1 MLKIG
6 LRCVWKSLD
15 EKFIKNMHDS
25 GLSVFEVGVFSEPEA
40 VDYKKI
46 RERADS
52 CGMCIWSSHL
62 PFENESS
69 IVQAEADG
77 RARAIA
83 INRDLIARGSD
94 VGIDK
99 FILHPSP
106 IVEEE
111 RNREECK
118 KYAMEAFDVLAEY
131 AHAHGAVIAVE
142 DMRLDCLGN
151 SADELLEM
159 ISVND
164 KLRVCFDVNHLFN
177 NTHVEFI
184 DKLKDKIVTVHI
196 SDYDHVEE
204 RHWLPGE
211 GVINWHELYD
221 KLIEVGYNGPWMYE
235 VGMGI
240 HDRRSRPLEFTDL
253 YNNAMEI
260 FSGKPLS
267 RI

>member
-6 LRCVWKSLD
+6 YRGASTILT
-15 EKFIKNMHDS
+15 EKKIEEMRNA
-25 GLSVFEVGVFSEPEA
+25 GLEMLEIGVFKEPEL
-40 VDYKKI
+40 VDYKVI
-46 RERADS
+46 
-52 CGMCIWSSHL
+52 CGWAKTYDINVCSSHL
-62 PFENESS
+62 PYNAESS
-69 IVQAEADG
+69 IIQQKSEDRV
-77 RARAIA
+77 RAIE
-83 INRDLIARGSD
+83 INRDLIARASD
-94 VGIDK
+94 VGIK
-99 FILHPSP
+99 RFVLHPSP

-118 KYAMEAFDVLAEY
+118 KYAMEAFDALAEY
-131 AHAHGAVIAVE
+131 AHSHGAIIAVE

-177 NTHVEFI
+177 DTHVEFI

-211 GVINWHELYD
+211 GVINWHELYN

-240 HDRRSRPLEFTDL
+240 HDRRSRPLDFTDL
-253 YNNAMEI
+253 YNNAIEI

>member
-6 LRCVWKSLD
+6 YRCAESILD
-15 EKFIKNMHDS
+15 EKKLEDMANG
-25 GLSVFEVGVFSEPEA
+25 GLTMLEIGVFNEPYL

-46 RERADS
+46 
-52 CGMCIWSSHL
+52 CGWANARGIEACSSHL
-62 PFENESS
+62 PFKDSS
-69 IVQAEADG
+69 CIIHEKKED
-77 RARAIA
+77 RERAIE
-83 INRDLIARGSD
+83 INRDLIARAAD
-94 VGIDK
+94 VGIGR

-131 AHAHGAVIAVE
+131 AHSHGAVIAVE

>member
-6 LRCVWKSLD
+6 YRCAESILD
-15 EKFIKNMHDS
+15 EKKLEDMANG
-25 GLSVFEVGVFSEPEA
+25 GLTMLEIGVFNEPYL

-46 RERADS
+46 CSWANARGIEACS
-52 CGMCIWSSHL
+52 VHL
-62 PFENESS
+62 PFKGASS
-69 IVQAEADG
+69 IIQEKKED
-77 RARAIA
+77 RKRAIE
-83 INRDLIARGSD
+83 INSDLIAKASD
-94 VGIDK
+94 AGIGR
-99 FILHPSP
+99 FVLHPSP

-118 KYAMEAFDVLAEY
+118 KYAMEAFDALAEY
-131 AHAHGAVIAVE
+131 AHSHGAVIAVE
-142 DMRLDCLGN
+142 DMRPDCLGN

-177 NTHVEFI
+177 DTHVEFI
-184 DKLKDKIVTVHI
+184 DKLKDRIVTVHI

-211 GVINWHELYD
+211 GVIDWHELYN
-221 KLIEVGYNGPWMYE
+221 KLIESGYNGPWMYE

-240 HDRRSRPLEFTDL
+240 HDRRSRPLDFTDL
-253 YNNAMEI
+253 YNNAIEI